1 MATLATLPEYSFEAR
16 QMYISTHDVTSA
28 LNEANRLSEMAKKK
42 AEAKA
47 KEEERKKEEVKPV
60 EEFVAPAASVDEEP
74 EEAFIPSFEEVTKSS
89 WINFKA
95 NMTKKQV
102 EELCRF
108 FDEKQIPYTLQ

>member
-1 MATLATLPEYSFEAR
+1 MRKLIEDT
-16 QMYISTHDVTSA
+16 
-28 LNEANRLSEMAKKK
+28 KK
-42 AEAKA
+42 AITE
-47 KEEERKKEEVKPV
+47 
-60 EEFVAPAASVDEEP
+60 SVSYTHLD
-74 EEAFIPSFEEVTKSS
+74 VYKRQTKSS

>member
-1 MATLATLPEYSFEAR
+1 
-16 QMYISTHDVTSA
+16 
-28 LNEANRLSEMAKKK
+28 MAKKK